1 MELDAVSDTLFDMRL
16 LFDNSLLRGMRFN
29 HSLLV
34 SIRFIKLLLYYTV
47 LGLLISSRGLK
58 GQRAREATGVMYL
71 VLRLRSEMTDVIQA
85 IKDDESLF
93 LHLHLTDS

>member
-1 MELDAVSDTLFDMRL
+1 
-16 LFDNSLLRGMRFN
+16 LLRLILF
-29 HSLLV
+29 S
-34 SIRFIKLLLYYTV
+34 SILCDVDFW

-93 LHLHLTDS
+93 LHYHLGES